1 MKDYYKILG
10 VPDGASHD
18 DIKNAF
24 RKLAFQYHPDKNP
37 GNEKE
42 AGIKFKEISE
52 AYAVLG
58 DPVKRKQYDLSGKGA
73 YARADF
79 GNFSQAD
86 IFRDSFANQA
96 VYTDM
101 ASMFRQAGLRFDDDF
116 LNSTFFNGQNV
127 VFHTFNYGGSGSPQ
141 NANPASAMPATAF
154 GTGIG
159 GKVARFVIKRLFGVD
174 LSPARNLDAE
184 TEIRLKSKEAAAG
197 LDKEIKVK
205 QGGQKKK
212 LMVKIPAGI
221 QSGTRIRLKGMGKQE
236 DGRSGDLYVRVR
248 VF

>member
-10 VPDGASHD
+10 VPDDDGQD

-24 RKLAFQYHPDKNP
+24 RKLAYRYHPDKNP

-58 DPVKRKQYDLSGKGA
+58 DSDKRKQYDLSGKGV
-73 YARADF
+73 YAGANF
-79 GNFSQAD
+79 GNFSQQD
-86 IFRDSFANQA
+86 IFRDSFGNQA

-101 ASMFRQAGLRFDDDF
+101 ASMFRQAGLRFDEDF
-116 LNSTFFNGQNV
+116 LNSTFFNGQHI
-127 VFHTFNYGGSGSPQ
+127 VFQTRAYKPGDSRQ
-141 NANPASAMPATAF
+141 NANPAGVLPATAF
-154 GTGIG
+154 GTGIT
-159 GKVARFVIKRLFGVD
+159 GKAARFIVKKIFGVD
-174 LSPARNLDAE
+174 MGPAKDLDTE
-184 TEIRLKSKEAAAG
+184 TEVRLKSREAAAG
-197 LDKEIKVK
+197 LEKEVKVK
-205 QGGQKKK
+205 HGGERKK

-221 QSGTRIRLKGMGKQE
+221 QSGTRIRLKGMGKSE
-236 DGRSGDLYVRVR
+236 DGHSGDLYVTVR